1 MQTVVEVIPVKASAL
16 ARRRILVVL
25 LSLTPLALDSVLG
38 SEYKGLLLLPLIY
51 SDRTDLSTTIGHRP
65 DNGAEADGEQN
76 VELH

>member
-1 MQTVVEVIPVKASAL
+1 MEAVVPHVPVRASPL
-16 ARRRILVVL
+16 ARRCTL
-25 LSLTPLALDSVLG
+25 LLHLPLALDSVLV
-38 SEYKGLLLLPLIY
+38 SEYEGLLLLPLIY